1 MVRRATLPVA
11 RPRGTARGP
20 DLDATLWGKVA
31 TCSAS
36 GRKAVGGI
44 EAAACGRPSAAN
56 TPSDS
61 PLAIAFQGFEVHTT
75 SGATAL
81 IRVGLAI
88 GGTRLH
94 RTTGSPG
101 PAVTASAHIAR
112 PAASA

>member
-1 MVRRATLPVA
+1 MARRAVLPVA
-11 RPRGTARGP
+11 RPRGTARGLG
-20 DLDATLWGKVA
+20 LDATLLGKVA

-44 EAAACGRPSAAN
+44 EAAAYGRPSVAS

-81 IRVGLAI
+81 IRVGRAI
-88 GGTRLH
+88 GGTHLH

-101 PAVTASAHIAR
+101 PAATASGLTAR
-112 PAASA
+112 PAASV